1 MSAAGII
8 CSDTGR
14 RIEYRHKIKLPIY
27 ILFFSLSLAGFGQRN
42 FRSTYNIDLA
52 VQQTDSLFNKSQK
65 IFYLSKPF
73 HKDRWIK
80 ETWYYTIKDDKV
92 NVFQVQYVVDSTE
105 FTETYYLNND
115 RLIYSEEFETVYY
128 SDYEDE
134 MTWGRICY
142 FINRELR
149 QLKTCGRK
157 KIKYPEWDAATETL
171 TRFDERFA
179 ELKKNLW

>member
-1 MSAAGII
+1 MSVAGMIYPESGKCVEI
-8 CSDTGR
+8 KR
-14 RIEYRHKIKLPIY
+14 KIKFPLC
-27 ILFFSLSLAGFGQRN
+27 ILFFFLSLAAFGQSN

-65 IFYLSKPF
+65 IFYLNKPF
-73 HKDRWIK
+73 PKDMLIK
-80 ETWYYTIKDDKV
+80 ETWYYTIKDGKV
-92 NVFQVQYVVDSTE
+92 NVFQVQYIIDSTE
-105 FTETYYLNND
+105 FIETYYLNND

-134 MTWGRICY
+134 MTYGRICY

-149 QLKTCGRK
+149 QVKTLGRK
-157 KIKYPEWDAATETL
+157 KVKYQEWGTATETL

-179 ELKKNLW
+179 ELKMNLR